1 MPKRIAVLVTHEFE
15 DAAYSEPIE
24 AFRAASH
31 SVLNIEKQS
40 GKIIH
45 GKQYRTVVTIDR
57 SIDEISIQDFD
68 ALMIPGGHSPFH
80 LSQDARFI
88 HFVRAFVHA
97 EKPIFSICHAP
108 ILLAQANVIQQ
119 RRLTAIQPLAKTL
132 TDAGA
137 IYYDAEL
144 VNDNNLLISSRQ
156 LEDLPVFIHEC
167 LSVLKI

>member
-31 SVLNIEKQS
+31 SVLNIEKQQ
-40 GKIIH
+40 GNIVH
-45 GKQYRTVVTIDR
+45 GKLCRTSVTIDR
-57 SIDEISIQDFD
+57 SIDDISIQDFD
-68 ALMIPGGHSPFH
+68 ALMIPGGHSPIH
-80 LSQDARFI
+80 LSADPRFI
-88 HFVRAFVHA
+88 DFVREFVQA

-108 ILLAQANVIQQ
+108 ILLLHANVIQQ
-119 RRLTAIQPLAKTL
+119 RRLTATQPLAKTL

-156 LEDLPVFIHEC
+156 IQDLPVFIHEC
-167 LSVLKI
+167 LNVLKS